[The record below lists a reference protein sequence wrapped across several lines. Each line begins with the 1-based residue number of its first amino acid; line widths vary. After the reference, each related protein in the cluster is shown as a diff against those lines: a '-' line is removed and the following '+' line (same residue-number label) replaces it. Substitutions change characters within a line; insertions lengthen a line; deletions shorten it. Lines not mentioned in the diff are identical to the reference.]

1 MLITPRCA
9 RIAAAGA
16 VGAGALTSALLF
28 GATPTA
34 QAAPPA
40 TITTVA
46 QAPQLG
52 PHAIPVRGG
61 NGWGGHGHGGWGHGG
76 GWGRG
81 GGWGHGWGHGGWGR
95 PWWNWWW

>member
-28 GATPTA
+28 GGTPIA

-40 TITTVA
+40 TVTSFA
-46 QAPQLG
+46 ERL
-52 PHAIPVRGG
+52 RGLPRDPYRG
-61 NGWGGHGHGGWGHGG
+61 TRQGGAN
-76 GWGRG
+76 R
-81 GGWGHGWGHGGWGR
+81 R
-95 PWWNWWW
+95 

>member
-28 GATPTA
+28 GGTPIA

-40 TITTVA
+40 TITSVA

-52 PHAIPVRGG
+52 PHVIPVRGG
-61 NGWGGHGHGGWGHGG
+61 HGWGGHGHGGWGHGG
-76 GWGRG
+76 TSEVQLNIIAERLLGLPRD
-81 GGWGHGWGHGGWGR
+81 
-95 PWWNWWW
+95 P